1 MAIDD
6 SKIENSDN
14 SQLPAFFSDTLTV
27 ILAVAIYLPRPDKGI
42 WHMSTEEN
50 KATTEENEIPISD
63 PGTTTENE
71 VPTSE
76 NQTDELVNNEEKL
89 MRERDDWKDKYM
101 RLYAEFDNFRK
112 RSAKERSEYIMYA
125 SADLMKELVS
135 VLDDFERA
143 MAASEANPDPE
154 LMKEGIT
161 LIHNKFARVM
171 DQKGLKAIDST
182 HKPFDVD
189 YHEAI
194 TKIPAPSEELK
205 GKVVDTIEKGYALH
219 DKVIRYAKVVI
230 GE

>member
-1 MAIDD
+1 M
-6 SKIENSDN
+6 
-14 SQLPAFFSDTLTV
+14 
-27 ILAVAIYLPRPDKGI
+27 AIYLPWPDKRI

-50 KATTEENEIPISD
+50 KATTEENEIPV
-63 PGTTTENE
+63 TEN
-71 VPTSE
+71 PTAENSE
-76 NQTDELVNNEEKL
+76 AAAAENPVEESITNEEKL

-125 SADLMKELVS
+125 SADLMKELLP

-143 MAASEANPDPE
+143 MAANEANPDPQ
-154 LMKEGIT
+154 LMKEGMN
-161 LIHNKFARVM
+161 LIHSKFARAM
-171 DQKGLKAIDST
+171 DQKGLKGIDST

-189 YHEAI
+189 FHEAI
-194 TKIPAPSEELK
+194 TKIPAPTEDLK

>member
-1 MAIDD
+1 
-6 SKIENSDN
+6 
-14 SQLPAFFSDTLTV
+14 
-27 ILAVAIYLPRPDKGI
+27 
-42 WHMSTEEN
+42 MSTEEN
-50 KATTEENEIPISD
+50 KATTEENEIPTPES
-63 PGTTTENE
+63 PETEA
-71 VPTSE
+71 PAAE
-76 NQTDELVNNEEKL
+76 NQGEESISNEEKL
-89 MRERDDWKDKYM
+89 MRERDEWKDKYM

-125 SADLMKELVS
+125 SADLMKELLP

-143 MAASEANPDPE
+143 MAANESNPDPV
-154 LMKEGIT
+154 LMKEGMM
-161 LIHNKFARVM
+161 LIHNKFARAM
-171 DQKGLKAIDST
+171 DQKGLKGIDST

-194 TKIPAPSEELK
+194 TKIPAPTEDLK